1 MTDGQEHLV
10 HLKYRPD
17 IDGLRAIAVLA
28 VVAFHA
34 FPSSIRGGFIGVDIF
49 FVISGYL
56 ISTIIFKSLDDGA
69 FSFVEFYSRRIKRIF
84 PALILV
90 LAACFAF
97 GWFALLADEYKQLG
111 IHITSGAVF
120 VSNFLSWYEVGY
132 FDNAA
137 DTKPLLHL
145 WSLGIE
151 EQFYIVWPLLLW
163 LSWRCKLNLLMVTVL
178 VAGISFALNMNGVSQ
193 DVRATF
199 YSPQTRFWELL
210 CGSALAWMTLYKAN
224 DVFKYGKKTVWFLS
238 NAISFIG
245 LLLLG
250 FGFWYINKELGFPG
264 AWALIPVASAVLLIM
279 AGPNAW
285 VNQKILSNKLV
296 VWFGLISFPLYLWHW
311 PLLSFAR
318 IVEGEVP
325 GDSVRIFAVAMS
337 ILLAWLTYRLV
348 ERPLR
353 FGKFSQFKTASL
365 LFLMI
370 VIGYV
375 GYNSY
380 AREGLLF
387 RFNRLSSERKVA
399 ALKIAEAWKFNGY
412 PIPENSFK
420 DLKYGSPR
428 IGHNDDYKILF
439 LGDSHAWQYANSF
452 QKLIDNSNMT
462 DKPSVIYPDLGFP
475 SAISEALMNDPSIK
489 TVAFSFFWAYRYGSA
504 KVNQSLRCCGNGK
517 DGSVGFSNAVIP
529 HLDEKEMDLLDA
541 KLEAIVLKLKAHNKQ
556 VYFVLDNPFGEEN
569 DPHAML
575 SRSWNGISFVSH
587 AALTRQAAIERDEP
601 IRSRLIA
608 VAKRSNAAII
618 DPIQYLCDAKVCPG
632 FSADG
637 DLLYKDY
644 DHLSLYS
651 SKFKTSYLQPIFNH
665 Q

>member
-1 MTDGQEHLV
+1 MTVGQEHLA

-34 FPSSIRGGFIGVDIF
+34 FPNSITGGFIGVDIF

-56 ISTIIFKSLDDGA
+56 ISTIIFKSLDEDT
-69 FSFVEFYSRRIKRIF
+69 FSFVDFYSRRIKRIF
-84 PALILV
+84 PALIFV
-90 LAACFAF
+90 LASCFAF
-97 GWFALLADEYKQLG
+97 GWFALLAGEYKQLG
-111 IHITSGAVF
+111 IHIASGAGF
-120 VSNFLSWYEVGY
+120 VSNLLSWYEAGY

-163 LSWRCKLNLLMVTVL
+163 LSWRSKLNLLMMTIL
-178 VAGISFALNMNGVSQ
+178 IAGISFALNMKGVGQ
-193 DVRATF
+193 DIRATF

-210 CGSALAWMTLYKAN
+210 CGSILAWMTLYRAN
-224 DVFKYGKKTVWFLS
+224 FVFKDGTKIAGYIS
-238 NAISFIG
+238 NAISLIG
-245 LLLLG
+245 VLLLG
-250 FGFWYINKELGFPG
+250 CGLWYVNKDLNFPG

-279 AGPNAW
+279 AGPKAW
-285 VNQKILSNKLV
+285 VNQKILSNKFV

-318 IVEGEVP
+318 IVKGEVP
-325 GDSVRIFAVAMS
+325 SSSIRITAVALS
-337 ILLAWLTYRLV
+337 IFLAWLTYRLV
-348 ERPLR
+348 ELPIR
-353 FGKFSQFKTASL
+353 FGKFSRLKTVSL
-365 LFLMI
+365 LSLMV

-387 RFNRLSSERKVA
+387 RFNRFSSDSKVA

-420 DLKYGSPR
+420 DLKYDSPR
-428 IGHNDDYKILF
+428 IGHNDNYKILF
-439 LGDSHAWQYANSF
+439 IGDSHAWQYANSF
-452 QKLIDNSNMT
+452 PKLIDNSNMM

-475 SAISEALMNDPSIK
+475 SAISETLMNDSSIK
-489 TVAFSFFWAYRYGSA
+489 TVVFSFFWAYRYGSV

-517 DGSVGFSNAVIP
+517 DGSVGFGNAVIP

-541 KLEAIVLKLKAHNKQ
+541 KFEAIALKLKAHNKR
-556 VYFVLDNPFGEEN
+556 VYFLLDNPFGEEN

-575 SRSWNGISFVSH
+575 SRSWNGISFILHST
-587 AALTRQAAIERDEP
+587 LTKQAAIERGEP

-608 VAKRSNAAII
+608 VAKRSGAVIV
-618 DPIQYLCDAKVCPG
+618 DPIQYLCDAKFCPG

-651 SKFKTSYLQPIFNH
+651 SKFKTSYLQPIFNR